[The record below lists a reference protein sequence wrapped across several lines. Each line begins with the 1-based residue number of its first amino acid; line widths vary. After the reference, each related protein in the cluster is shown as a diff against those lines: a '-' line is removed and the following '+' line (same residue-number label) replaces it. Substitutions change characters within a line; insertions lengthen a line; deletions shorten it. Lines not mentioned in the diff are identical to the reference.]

1 MEPLSLAK
9 LLGVWNCTILY
20 SELACMVIMV
30 ISMVSVIMVSLAV
43 EPMVLIIR
51 RKIRFMWGQ
60 ILWNSYPLSV
70 IS

>member
-9 LLGVWNCTILY
+9 LLVVWNCTIPCR
-20 SELACMVIMV
+20 ELACMVIMA

-60 ILWNSYPLSV
+60 ILWSSYPLSE